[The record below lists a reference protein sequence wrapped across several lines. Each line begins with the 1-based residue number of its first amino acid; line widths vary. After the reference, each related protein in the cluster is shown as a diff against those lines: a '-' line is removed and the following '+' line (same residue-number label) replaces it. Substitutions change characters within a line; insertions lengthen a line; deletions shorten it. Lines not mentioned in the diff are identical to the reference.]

1 MILTD
6 YYDNW
11 ASGNT
16 PVPVPTK
23 RIRWGFPFDYTQYDL
38 SFNDEGESGHILTW
52 GAEIKHNRLDSSEIG
67 YRQDLNGAA
76 FIQDSWQ
83 PAELENL
90 KVTAGVRYDYNQ
102 IFGGQLNPRVG
113 FTYRPQDELSFHASI
128 GRAYRA
134 PTYDDLYW
142 PEDGCGVAPIY
153 FQKPLGLKQGCVY

>member
-1 MILTD
+1 MGSRD
-6 YYDNW
+6 
-11 ASGNT
+11 
-16 PVPVPTK
+16 
-23 RIRWGFPFDYTQYDL
+23 
-38 SFNDEGESGHILTW
+38 
-52 GAEIKHNRLDSSEIG
+52 KHNRLDSSEVG

-113 FTYRPQDELSFHASI
+113 FTYRLQDELSFHASI
-128 GRAYRA
+128 GRAHRA

-142 PEDGCGVAPIY
+142 PEDGYVGGNPDLLPETAWAHEA
-153 FQKPLGLKQGCVY
+153 GLRFINDKGDTQAEVKCVPK